1 MLILVK
7 RMKSM
12 SGKAAA
18 RPATVVLVRVP
29 GIATITCPH
38 GRVAEGQVRLREG
51 EPMVESPPLC
61 LACGPVRYRWTRSRR
76 RIRLL
81 VGPEAGDNTQE
92 LPRTRRRA
100 GRSSR

>member
-1 MLILVK
+1 MG
-7 RMKSM
+7 SE
-12 SGKAAA
+12 AAA
-18 RPATVVLVRVP
+18 RPTSVLVRVP
-29 GIATITCPH
+29 GIATITCLH
-38 GRVAEGQVRLREG
+38 GRAAEVQVRLRGG

-76 RIRLL
+76 HIRLL

>member
-1 MLILVK
+1 MG
-7 RMKSM
+7 SE
-12 SGKAAA
+12 AAP
-18 RPATVVLVRVP
+18 RPTSVLVRVP

-38 GRVAEGQVRLREG
+38 GRAAEVQVRLRGG
-51 EPMVESPPLC
+51 EAVVESPPLC

-76 RIRLL
+76 HIRLL